1 MAKERNWRLDNLR
14 AFLIILVVVG
24 HLTEILSYPQSDF
37 VYRFIYAFHMP
48 GFALLSGLCWNG
60 AKEGRILKRLL
71 YPYLIFQ
78 TLYQIFHYF
87 VFGGDLVL
95 QYTTPYW
102 VMWYLMALM
111 GWELMAAA
119 LPLSKCW
126 SGLAV
131 VAGTLIAALLAG
143 QDTAI
148 GYFLSLS
155 RMLVLFPFFVAG
167 VWLNRHTAA
176 LMAAPARWWLKL
188 AAAIGFLLCAGI
200 VWHWRETLQPA
211 WLFHRGSYT
220 ADAYTP
226 LIRLGLLLL
235 AAVLLASLL
244 ILIPNRR
251 FEPISWLGQNTMPVF
266 LIHGFL
272 MRWISAR
279 GLFQSV
285 PYNWRGLLVVGLALA
300 ISFVLSSPPVVWLTR
315 PLMRWP
321 FERKS
326 GRRHAVH

>member
-1 MAKERNWRLDNLR
+1 MKNGRNWRLDNLR
-14 AFLIILVVVG
+14 ALLIVLVVVG
-24 HLTEILSYPQSDF
+24 HLSELLSYPGSDF

-48 GFALLSGLCWNG
+48 GFALLSGLCWSG
-60 AKEGRILKRLL
+60 VKEGRILKRLL
-71 YPYLIFQ
+71 YPYLMFQ
-78 TLYQIFHYF
+78 TFYLIFHYF
-87 VFGGDLVL
+87 VFGGDLAL

-102 VMWYLMALM
+102 VMWYLMALI

-119 LPLSKCW
+119 LPLSKYR

-131 VAGTLIAALLAG
+131 IAGTVVLALLAG

-167 VWLNRHTAA
+167 VWLNRHASA
-176 LMAAPARWWLKL
+176 LMAAPSRWWLKI
-188 AAAIGFLLCAGI
+188 AAAIGLLLCACI

-211 WLFHRGSYT
+211 WLYHRGSYT
-220 ADAYTP
+220 TDAYTP

-235 AAVLLASLL
+235 AAVLLTSLL

-251 FEPISWLGQNTMPVF
+251 MEPIRWLGQNTMPVF

-279 GLFQSV
+279 GLLQSV
-285 PYNWRGLLVVGLALA
+285 PYNWRGFMVAGLALV
-300 ISFVLSSPPVVWLTR
+300 ISFALSSPPIVWLTR
-315 PLMRWP
+315 PLMQWP
-321 FERKS
+321 LELMRH
-326 GRRHAVH
+326 RHAKH